1 MSHTTGI
8 VFLGCSRIS
17 ALWGWAGAQGTAS
30 RAPVDCGCPT
40 ARTPYHEH
48 APPCARRTTSTPY
61 PEHAVPRARR
71 TTSTPYH
78 EHAPLP
84 ARPTTST
91 PHRAHA
97 LPRARPTARTP
108 YHEHAEGPPVR
119 TLRVAPPVH
128 HLRRHVLDR
137 PAEGVGSLV
146 VVDGLFT
153 QPEIYRD
160 TPHTA
165 LSLWAVFRPLAARPA
180 LPASLPGPRGP
191 QRLSQAPR
199 LPVGFCR
206 DEHVRECSRGYPAP
220 VF

>member
-1 MSHTTGI
+1 MPGSGMDESHNGHCFPGLFPDLCAMGVGGRTGHS
-8 VFLGCSRIS
+8 VPGACR
-17 ALWGWAGAQGTAS
+17 LW
-30 RAPVDCGCPT
+30 V
-40 ARTPYHEH
+40 
-48 APPCARRTTSTPY
+48 
-61 PEHAVPRARR
+61 
-71 TTSTPYH
+71 
-78 EHAPLP
+78 
-84 ARPTTST
+84 

-165 LSLWAVFRPLAARPA
+165 LSLWVVLRPLAARPA
-180 LPASLPGPRGP
+180 LPTSLPGPRGL

-199 LPVGFCR
+199 LPVRFCR
-206 DEHVRECSRGYPAP
+206 DEHVQECSQGYQES